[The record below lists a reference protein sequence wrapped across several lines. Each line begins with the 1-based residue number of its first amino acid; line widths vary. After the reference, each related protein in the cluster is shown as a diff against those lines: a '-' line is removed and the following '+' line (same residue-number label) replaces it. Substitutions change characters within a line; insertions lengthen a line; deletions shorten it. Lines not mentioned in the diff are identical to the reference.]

1 MATNAMERELQFAGM
16 GAGLSAYCSRRS
28 LYRRSLCASV
38 QKRGSAHAFLRR
50 TRSLLSPHLA
60 ADSWALLSEPNC
72 LLRWNKIEVL
82 RVRGCEGS
90 QKVVKRPRRAP
101 GP

>member
-16 GAGLSAYCSRRS
+16 GVQASAYCSRRS
-28 LYRRSLCASV
+28 LYRRSLRASV

-72 LLRWNKIEVL
+72 LLRVEQN
-82 RVRGCEGS
+82 
-90 QKVVKRPRRAP
+90 
-101 GP
+101 